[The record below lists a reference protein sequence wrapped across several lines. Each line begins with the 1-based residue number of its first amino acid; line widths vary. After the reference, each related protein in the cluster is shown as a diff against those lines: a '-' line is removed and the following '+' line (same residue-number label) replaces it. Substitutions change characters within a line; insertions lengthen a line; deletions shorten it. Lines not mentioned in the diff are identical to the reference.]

1 MAGAEGAG
9 AGTRAGFDQTQ
20 TNGPE
25 NLAGVAGD
33 RQMAGLDLLRFIAAV
48 MVAMFHFGFWFSY
61 TGDGAVPASPGLSA
75 ATWWGWIGVQIFF
88 VISGF
93 VIALSAETRTAG
105 AFIRSRI
112 LRLMPALYVFGF
124 LSFAVLV
131 IYQGVPVGEG
141 LVLLAKSLVLFP
153 VGPWVDGV
161 YWSLTVEIV
170 FYAAIALLLAFG
182 VFGAL
187 GGIVKAGAAASLVLA
202 ALILLADAGAF
213 APALEHAIASVR
225 DAYWS
230 RFLLISTA
238 PYFITGL
245 CLYFLRRD
253 GVRKDWLAV
262 LVAAIVASEVQIYH
276 WGVREM
282 PQMAAGAT
290 AFVPG
295 AIFALAVLAML
306 AVTRGAMNGANMS
319 GGARRTVRALG
330 LASYPLYLVHFVTG
344 HMIYAELLRQG
355 APQWPAMA
363 MAIGLCVTV
372 SIVFSMYGE
381 ARLRSKLA
389 AAYDA
394 AAAALWTLTL
404 ARRARPRVSAA
415 E

>member
-20 TNGPE
+20 TNGSE
-25 NLAGVAGD
+25 NRAGATGD

-61 TGDGAVPASPGLSA
+61 IGDGAVSASPGLSA

-93 VIALSAETRTAG
+93 VIALSAETRTAA

-112 LRLMPALYVFGF
+112 LRLAPALYVFAL

-131 IYQGVPVGEG
+131 IYQGVSVGEG

-170 FYAAIALLLAFG
+170 FYTAIALLLAFG
-182 VFGAL
+182 AFGAL
-187 GGIVKAGAAASLVLA
+187 GGIVKAGAAVSLALA
-202 ALILLADAGAF
+202 ALILLAGAGAF
-213 APALEHAIASVR
+213 APPLEHAIASVR

-245 CLYFLRRD
+245 CLYFIRRD
-253 GVRKDWLAV
+253 GVRIDWLAV
-262 LVAAIVASEVQIYH
+262 LVAAVVASEVQIYY

-295 AIFALAVLAML
+295 VIFALAVAAML
-306 AVTRGAMNGANMS
+306 AVARGAMSGAVWS
-319 GGARRTVRALG
+319 DRARRTARALG
-330 LASYPLYLVHFVTG
+330 LASYPLYLVHFVAG
-344 HMIYAELLRQG
+344 HMIYAELLLQG
-355 APQWPAMA
+355 APQWSAMTLT
-363 MAIGLCVTV
+363 IGLCVAV
-372 SIVFSMYGE
+372 SVLFSMYGE
-381 ARLRSKLA
+381 AHVRAKFA

-394 AAAALWTLTL
+394 AAAAVWALTL
-404 ARRARPRVSAA
+404 ARRARPGVSAA